1 MDQEKTGELIRKKRL
16 EKGLTQEELAEQIN
30 VTQKTV
36 SRWENGTNLPDLS
49 LLGTLSETLGISVG
63 NLLEG
68 KEEQYEPD
76 CHAPEAPAKKQ
87 ESCLAGLEKARLVM
101 TIIVIIAM
109 VILLDVGIG
118 YFTSSLCWITNGNV
132 FLSHGLLISL
142 CFGKEAVRD
151 PEGVLLKQLF
161 GIFLVCLILTAVAII
176 ALLSIGLVEN
186 GRQKDGIRGGVSGEN

>member
-76 CHAPEAPAKKQ
+76 CHAP
-87 ESCLAGLEKARLVM
+87 
-101 TIIVIIAM
+101 
-109 VILLDVGIG
+109 
-118 YFTSSLCWITNGNV
+118 
-132 FLSHGLLISL
+132 
-142 CFGKEAVRD
+142 
-151 PEGVLLKQLF
+151 
-161 GIFLVCLILTAVAII
+161 
-176 ALLSIGLVEN
+176 
-186 GRQKDGIRGGVSGEN
+186 